1 MASVC
6 RSPAEDRRRSESRTE
21 RQLAVSRSDNTDSR
35 NEHRPPPL
43 DPSIRVEGRGAFPL
57 EEGSDDEAA
66 PAQVGPR
73 SGRPVFRF
81 AVIYGVLMVAFIA
94 FFYGWFSKSD
104 YFTSYLITNAHVAA
118 GIVRAFGYEPQVKGT
133 LIHMPGCALDI
144 KRGCDAILASGLF
157 ILGIA
162 AFPSTL
168 AEKLPAMLIG
178 TVSLAILNL
187 VRILSLLAVKKHYPG
202 AFHVVHMDV
211 WQIVFV
217 LVPLVFWL
225 SWAWWAQS
233 RAMAR
238 DDPA

>member
-1 MASVC
+1 MSL
-6 RSPAEDRRRSESRTE
+6 PRRSESRTE
-21 RQLAVSRSDNTDSR
+21 RQLLVSRSDNTDSR

-43 DPSIRVEGRGAFPL
+43 DPSIRVEGRGALPL
-57 EEGSDDEAA
+57 EEGDEQASPA
-66 PAQVGPR
+66 PAGPHTE
-73 SGRPVFRF
+73 RPVLRF
-81 AVIYGVLMVAFIA
+81 AVIYGVMMVAFVA

-104 YFTSYLITNAHVAA
+104 YFTSYLNANARCAA

-168 AEKLPAMLIG
+168 MEKLPAMLIG
-178 TVSLAILNL
+178 TMALAILNL
-187 VRILSLLAVKKHYPG
+187 FRILSLLVVKKHFPG
-202 AFHVVHMDV
+202 AFHVVHVDV

-225 SWAWWAQS
+225 SWAWWAKS

-238 DDPA
+238 DVPA

>member
-1 MASVC
+1 MEEGDEEAGS
-6 RSPAEDRRRSESRTE
+6 AYAGSRTK
-21 RQLAVSRSDNTDSR
+21 
-35 NEHRPPPL
+35 
-43 DPSIRVEGRGAFPL
+43 
-57 EEGSDDEAA
+57 
-66 PAQVGPR
+66 
-73 SGRPVFRF
+73 RPVLRF

-104 YFTSYLITNAHVAA
+104 YFTSYLIANAHFAA
-118 GIVRAFGYEPQVKGT
+118 GIVRVFGYEPQIKDT
-133 LIHMPGCALDI
+133 LIYMPGCALDI

-162 AFPSTL
+162 AFPSTMT
-168 AEKLPAMLIG
+168 EKLPAMLIG
-178 TVSLAILNL
+178 TVALAILNQ
-187 VRILSLLAVKKHYPG
+187 VRILSLLLVKKHFPG
-202 AFHVVHMDV
+202 AFHVVHVDV

-238 DDPA
+238 DVPA